1 MNKGLYKWNGFE
13 RTESL
18 GMCRKTVIEK
28 QLVVFVEIIITL
40 FFVVIAGLL
49 LRVISSFDWNI
60 IS

>member
-40 FFVVIAGLL
+40 FL
-49 LRVISSFDWNI
+49 
-60 IS
+60 